1 MNSPLSKSRLV
12 SISITVAAAILVA
25 WIPAFSQQSK
35 IVQGG
40 VIAGV
45 PYASTEFENINLT
58 NGALNLNF
66 PLATLQGRG
75 GVSHGYQLTYS
86 SKLWQTITN
95 PVSDPYHEPDPTY
108 QTFMATNPVSG
119 WSAQGGYEVRLWD
132 RNSTMDQQG
141 GPICE
146 DGRIWQHVYRW
157 KLEIVAPGGRTIE
170 FRPTGYSD
178 SHGFL
183 GTAPRGYFNVKPDST
198 VSDVANCSVVTTTS
212 GNRMT
217 YYSID
222 GSGVRLTFANT
233 ENLGFVWEMSMPDGS
248 RIIEKLGGGQKIID
262 KNGNSIESAV
272 ITLPDSS
279 QVSGWIDDVGRW
291 IARKTISSTED
302 HYYQKGFGGELLT
315 WKVFWKN
322 VYVRKPFVTT
332 CAWGCS
338 SGTRGPVT
346 NQELVGSLRVV
357 ERIELPIEFE
367 EEDFATYS
375 FEYHAKNQADSNE
388 SSGWGE
394 VKSVETPTGA
404 TISYGYPLSALD
416 PQDEYNELFP
426 NEIHLRT
433 DQILSRAGSI
443 DKKVLQYEEQYDGQ
457 TANVEQEWAYSI
469 ETTGSTVIGP
479 DGGVSSQSFY
489 DIVEN
494 EEKGGQVY
502 KEVKSDGTIIERVWG
517 NNYPVGITYGTGY
530 RTNPLVKVEVI
541 TVPDALGSPAL
552 SMIKDHSY
560 DMNGNVL
567 STAEYDWIPANS
579 SAILRNGE
587 MLTGFVGLTPA
598 RTTTTAFYNST
609 PAYTGSTQ
617 SSNAYYFA
625 TAPLLRNLPGAVEI
639 ENGSS
644 TTVARNE
651 LYYDGSTSL
660 SSSPTVGNP
669 TQVRTWDN
677 SQGSITSPLTNNNSV
692 KTETTYNSS
701 GFPLISKDANGIETR
716 HTYGAIQGP
725 TGPVTDLYP
734 TQTIVAYGTNVA
746 RTSTATYDFHT
757 GLVTSATDVDNGVT
771 SATEYDVLGR
781 PVRSIAAVGTLL
793 EMWTRTE
800 YDDFSRRVIV
810 RSDLETK
817 GDGRKVA
824 VQHYDRLGRVRL
836 SRTLENIATEDPYN
850 ENHGIKVQ
858 TRYETGSPN
867 SYQLNSNPYRAETA
881 AAASNEPTMGW
892 TRSMSVNTGRH
903 SETETFSGSTLPA
916 PWGSNTNSTGKVKT
930 DIDADRTLVTDQA
943 GKSRISKTNALG
955 QLKEVWEILAASE
968 QGSESVAFPNTSI
981 AHGFKTSYSYDTL
994 SNLTN
999 VNQGVQTRTFSYSS
1013 LSRLI
1018 VATNPESGT
1027 IIYGY
1032 DLNGNLTQKDDARG
1046 VRTNY
1051 VYDDLNR
1058 VINRNYST
1066 PGGVPSNY
1074 QATPN
1079 VTYTY
1084 DASHIANSKGKLT
1097 KVASSVSTTEFMNFD
1112 ILGRVTRSS
1121 QTTDGIEYGGESDT
1135 TRWMTYK
1142 YNLSGS
1148 LIEQQYPSGR
1158 VVKNVLDN
1166 DGGLSMVQSKKN
1178 QNFGY
1183 HAYVSNFTYNAAG
1196 AVTSLQLGNGRW
1208 ESTAFN
1214 SRLQP
1219 VQIALGSTGTGAQ
1232 AYDLLKLD
1240 YGYGTT
1246 NNNGNVLNHTI
1257 TVPTVTIGGTTHNG
1271 FTAVQNF
1278 TYDALNRLDDAAETI
1293 GGNQIPSWRQDFKYD
1308 RYGNRNLVEAN
1319 TTFEGFDKLCSN
1331 NTELCIDLRKMLN
1344 PSANTPDNRLSSSE
1358 GYDFDPSG
1366 NTVRDPQ
1373 SRRFTYDGENKQVK
1387 VENLDLNG
1395 SPVST
1400 VGNYV
1405 YDGDGKRVKK
1415 YVPSTGEVSVFVY
1428 DAGGKLI
1435 GEYSTVAQVQPP
1447 KVSYTTA
1454 DHLGSSR
1461 ILTDQNGVTLSRRD
1475 FHPYGEETYTPQR
1488 TQDLGYRPDDIRQ
1501 RFTGYERDPETD
1513 LDYAKNRFHNHEL
1526 GRFTSPDPYKIVA
1539 EVKFEKTT
1547 EGAQTMLKAYIA
1559 HPQKWNQYLYTIN
1572 NPLRYTDPTGE
1583 EIWLRGTR
1591 KEIDE
1596 AQELLKE
1603 ILGEERFRY
1612 VRKYDHSGGDDG
1624 YALVLNID
1632 AKDVEAF
1639 SKIGDDV
1646 HNKAL
1651 SEGMAQILSNQNVL
1665 EVRVDG
1671 KAMNLEGR
1679 LVNVDGLSGGNTQA
1693 GYVGWSLNINKHAQ
1707 AIIGP
1712 DTVEKA
1718 NRAAELPSNAHLAT
1732 DDKPLR
1738 FTKAIALAHEIGHH
1752 WKRRD
1757 GTDGAVAFENA
1768 VRSRGS
1774 GNQRL
1779 RKSEN

>member
-1 MNSPLSKSRLV
+1 MNSPLSISRLV
-12 SISITVAAAILVA
+12 SISITVAAAILVS

-40 VIAGV
+40 VVAGV

-75 GVSHGYQLTYS
+75 GVSHGYQLTYN

-108 QTFMATNPVSG
+108 QTFMTTNPGSG
-119 WSAQGGYEVRLWD
+119 WSEQGGYDVRLWD
-132 RNSTMDQQG
+132 RVSTMDRQG

-170 FRPTGYSD
+170 FRPSGYSD

-198 VSDVANCSVVTTTS
+198 VADVLNCSVVTSTS

-222 GSGVRLTFANT
+222 GSGIRLTFANT

-248 RIIEKLGGGQKIID
+248 RIIEKVGGGQKIID
-262 KNGNSIESAV
+262 KNGNSIESAM

-291 IARKTISSTED
+291 IARKTISSAED

-357 ERIELPIEFE
+357 ERIELPIELE

-375 FEYHAKNQADSNE
+375 FEYHAKHQADSNE

-560 DMNGNVL
+560 DMNGNLL
-567 STAEYDWIPANS
+567 STAEFDWVPANS
-579 SAILRNGE
+579 SAILRSGG
-587 MLTGFVGLTPA
+587 MLTGFAGLTAA
-598 RTTTTAFYNST
+598 RLSTTAYYNPT

-617 SSNAYYFA
+617 SANAYYLA
-625 TAPLLRNLPGAVEI
+625 SSPLLRNLPGAVEI
-639 ENGSS
+639 KNGSS

-651 LYYDGSTSL
+651 IYYDGSTSL
-660 SSSPTVGNP
+660 SSSPTVGDP
-669 TQVRTWDN
+669 TQVRTWDS

-836 SRTLENIATEDPYN
+836 SRTLENIATEDPTN
-850 ENHGIKVQ
+850 ESHGIKVQ
-858 TRYETGSPN
+858 TRYDTSIPN
-867 SYQLNSNPYRAETA
+867 SYQLTSNPYRAATATA
-881 AAASNEPTMGW
+881 ATNEPTMGW

-903 SETETFSGSTLPA
+903 SETETFSGSALPA
-916 PWGSNTNSTGKVKT
+916 PWGSNTNSTGKVQT
-930 DIDADRTLVTDQA
+930 DIDADRALLTDQA
-943 GKSRISKTNALG
+943 GKRRISKKNALG
-955 QLKEVWEILAASE
+955 QLNEVWEILAASE
-968 QGSESVAFPNTSI
+968 PGSASVAFPETSV
-981 AHGFKTSYSYDTL
+981 AHGFKTLYSYDTL
-994 SNLTN
+994 NNLTT
-999 VNQGVQTRTFSYSS
+999 VSQGVQTRTFSYSS
-1013 LSRLI
+1013 LSRLLS
-1018 VATNPESGT
+1018 VTNPESAT
-1027 IIYGY
+1027 ISYQY

-1058 VINRNYST
+1058 VTNRNYST
-1066 PGGVPSNY
+1066 PGGTPSNY

-1079 VTYTY
+1079 VVYTY
-1084 DASHIANSKGKLT
+1084 KTTAPGFGNLSK
-1097 KVASSVSTTEFMNFD
+1097 VESSVSTTEYNSFD
-1112 ILGRVTRSS
+1112 ILGRVTGHK
-1121 QTTDGIEYGGESDT
+1121 QTTDGQQYT
-1135 TRWMTYK
+1135 TGYV
-1142 YNLSGS
+1142 YNLSGA
-1148 LIEQQYPSGR
+1148 LVEQIYPSGR
-1158 VVKNVLDN
+1158 EVKNVIGNNGD
-1166 DGGLSMVQSKKN
+1166 LSMVRSARCFDSTPGTNAACTAPAGLWNYAK
-1178 QNFGY
+1178 
-1183 HAYVSNFTYNAAG
+1183 NFTYNAAG
-1196 AVTSLQLGNGRW
+1196 AVTSMQLGNNRW
-1208 ESTAFN
+1208 ESTQFN

-1219 VQIALGSTGTGAQ
+1219 TQIALGTVQSGS
-1232 AYDLLKLD
+1232 DKLKLE

-1246 NNNGNVLNHTI
+1246 ANNGNVLSQKI
-1257 TVPTVTIGGTTHNG
+1257 TVMRSSHSDLVFDQLYTYDTLNRITSAEEKAGTTVNWN
-1271 FTAVQNF
+1271 Q
-1278 TYDALNRLDDAAETI
+1278 TYT
-1293 GGNQIPSWRQDFKYD
+1293 FD
-1308 RYGNRNLVEAN
+1308 RYGNRNFNESVTSTLPKGCVDGSTPVVCE
-1319 TTFEGFDKLCSN
+1319 TDK
-1331 NTELCIDLRKMLN
+1331 KMLDPDLN
-1344 PSANTPDNRLSSSE
+1344 ASDNRMASGQGWS
-1358 GYDFDPSG
+1358 YDAVG
-1366 NTVRDPQ
+1366 NVIGDPQ
-1373 SRRFTYDGENKQVK
+1373 GRSFIYDAENKQVEAK
-1387 VENLDLNG
+1387 NSLDQG
-1395 SPVST
+1395 I
-1400 VGNYV
+1400 GKYWF
-1405 YDGDGKRVKK
+1405 DGDGKRIKK
-1415 YVPSTGEVSVFVY
+1415 EGIAPNRQPELTVFVY
-1428 DAGGKLI
+1428 DAVGKLI
-1435 GEYSTVAQVQPP
+1435 GEFSTNVETAAP
-1447 KVSYTTA
+1447 KVQYLTN
-1454 DHLGSSR
+1454 DHLGSPRINTDENGTVTSR
-1461 ILTDQNGVTLSRRD
+1461 TD
-1475 FHPYGEETYTPQR
+1475 HMPYGEEIIALGGR
-1488 TQDLGYRPDDIRQ
+1488 TANENYVSDNVRQ
-1501 RFTGYERDPETD
+1501 GFTGYERDGETN
-1513 LDYAKNRFHNHEL
+1513 LDYAKNRYHNFEL
-1526 GRFTSPDPYKIVA
+1526 GRFSSPDPYKIVA
-1539 EVKFEKTT
+1539 EVEFEPT
-1547 EGAQTMLKAYIA
+1547 EEKRLAMLNGYLRT
-1559 HPQKWNQYLYTIN
+1559 PQKWNRYVYTIN
-1572 NPLRYTDPTGE
+1572 NPSKYTDPTGE
-1583 EIWLRGTR
+1583 DVVIRGETEEKR
-1591 KEIDE
+1591 QEALNRYLGLIGPERAKLVEVNKGFFIDTGADILVVSIKKENMAAFAKIGNSAAD
-1596 AQELLKE
+1596 QDFGRQMGN
-1603 ILGEERFRY
+1603 ILASRESVEFGIALDVSYMKGGKTLSNRD
-1612 VRKYDHSGGDDG
+1612 VRKDSGGGVTIPKNESLTGNIQIWVAPDAAATANRLAPSGKPHLTWDG
-1624 YALVLNID
+1624 SRLQFPDNSVID
-1632 AKDVEAF
+1632 AHEFGHAADEMF
-1639 SKIGDDV
+1639 G
-1646 HNKAL
+1646 
-1651 SEGMAQILSNQNVL
+1651 Q
-1665 EVRVDG
+1665 
-1671 KAMNLEGR
+1671 
-1679 LVNVDGLSGGNTQA
+1679 SGNA
-1693 GYVGWSLNINKHAQ
+1693 IN
-1707 AIIGP
+1707 
-1712 DTVEKA
+1712 
-1718 NRAAELPSNAHLAT
+1718 
-1732 DDKPLR
+1732 
-1738 FTKAIALAHEIGHH
+1738 
-1752 WKRRD
+1752 
-1757 GTDGAVAFENA
+1757 FENA
-1768 VRSRGS
+1768 
-1774 GNQRL
+1774 QREKFPGQQR
-1779 RKSEN
+1779 RKSEK